1 MGTSS
6 DAKPRPQ
13 RRRPFRS
20 SLWAVAAVLL
30 VIAFLGVIGG
40 TPLSYFIAAAAA
52 FLLAVGVREH
62 LRRREVITNFRRTYA
77 VAGKDLLL
85 VYSDSPHWKEYIET
99 TWMPRWSDRMVI
111 LNRSKPW
118 SEERVEV
125 KLWRQE
131 AGDLEHTP
139 VVILVPPRGSTTI
152 VRFWLAFRDYKH
164 GKDSRLRDAEQRL
177 REVIGEHPVSPALGT
192 PAHPSTPE

>member
-6 DAKPRPQ
+6 DAKPRPH
-13 RRRPFRS
+13 RRPPFRS

-30 VIAFLGVIGG
+30 LIAFLGVIGG
-40 TPLSYFIAAAAA
+40 TLLSYAIAAGAM
-52 FLLAVGVREH
+52 FLFVLGLREH
-62 LRRREVITNFRRTYA
+62 LRRREVTMNFRRQYGPT
-77 VAGKDLLL
+77 GKDLLV

-99 TWMPRWSDRMVI
+99 NWMPRWSARMVV

-118 SEERVEV
+118 SDDQVEV

-139 VVILVPPRGSTTI
+139 VAILVPPKGSTTI

-164 GKDSRLRDAEQRL
+164 GKDARLRDAEQRL
-177 REVIGEHPVSPALGT
+177 REALG
-192 PAHPSTPE
+192 EY

>member
-6 DAKPRPQ
+6 DAKPRPH
-13 RRRPFRS
+13 RRRPFHS

-40 TPLSYFIAAAAA
+40 TLLSYAIAAGAL
-52 FLLAVGVREH
+52 FLFAVGIREH
-62 LRRREVITNFRRTYA
+62 RRRREVIVDFRRQYGA
-77 VAGKDLLL
+77 GGKDLLL
-85 VYSDSPHWKEYIET
+85 VYSDSPRWKEYIET
-99 TWMPRWSDRMVI
+99 TWMPRWSDRMVV

-118 SEERVEV
+118 SEEQVEV

-139 VVILVPPRGSTTI
+139 VVILVPSSGSTTI

-164 GKDSRLRDAEQRL
+164 GKDSRLRDAERRL
-177 REVIGEHPVSPALGT
+177 QEALGE
-192 PAHPSTPE
+192 PRNADLY